1 MIQINNVGIN
11 SIASTVPKNIIDNRK
26 ISTNSKLINSIGV
39 NTRHIVT
46 NNMTTMDLCISSAQD
61 IFKHNH
67 IDKLSIDALI
77 FISQTPEYQ
86 LPATACIA
94 QNILGLRED
103 IIAYDVNLGCSG
115 YTHGL
120 FLASTLINSG
130 LNNILLLVGDAV
142 SRTINKD
149 DTSTNLLF
157 GDAGSATIVSK
168 KEGKNLSFVLGNDGS
183 GFEAIIIDNKK
194 TNKTNFIN
202 DYLTM
207 NGGEVFTFTLKR
219 IPKLIDNSLQFAQ
232 LDKQDISH
240 YIFHQ
245 ANLFIIKTLA
255 KTIGIAFDKFPISID
270 KYGNTSS
277 ASIPLTICHKKDIIK
292 QNPVNILMA
301 GFGVGLSWSSVI
313 ADLSNTMILAVKEI

>member
-1 MIQINNVGIN
+1 MIKIDNVGIN
-11 SIASTVPKNIIDNRK
+11 SIASSVPKNIIDNRK
-26 ISTNSKLINSIGV
+26 ISTNSKLIDSIGV
-39 NTRHIVT
+39 NTRHIVV
-46 NNMTTMDLCISSAQD
+46 NNMTTMDLCIDAAQN
-61 IFKHNH
+61 IFKHND
-67 IDKLSIDALI
+67 IDKSSIDALI

-130 LNNILLLVGDAV
+130 LNNILLLVGDTV
-142 SRTINKD
+142 SQIIKKD

-194 TNKTNFIN
+194 TNKTNYTN

-219 IPKLIDNSLQFAQ
+219 IPKLINDSVQFVT
-232 LDKQDISH
+232 LNKENINH

-245 ANLFIIKTLA
+245 ANLFMLKTLA
-255 KTIGIAFDKFPISID
+255 TTIGVSFDKFLISID

-277 ASIPLTICHKKDIIK
+277 TSIPLTICHQKDKIVK
-292 QNPVNILMA
+292 NPANVLMA

-313 ADLSNTMILAVKEI
+313 TDLDNTMILPVKEI